1 MPELLPKLRRLRWR
15 LAFVHGVRR
24 TISALFWASVIAC
37 GWLMIARLFPL
48 LAEALEGE
56 LPVAGAVWGGAFLFS
71 LVQSIRHWP
80 DLTQAA
86 LAADL
91 QLGLRER
98 FTSSLALLDAEGGM
112 VEAVHRDA
120 ASHLSQLQARRDFPL
135 EIGRPM
141 KWLSVPLVLFG
152 IGYLFLP
159 EFDLLHMRERQ
170 VQAKQEREK
179 AESRAKQ
186 LRLTAQALKPP
197 ESLSDSPLDAQAKEL
212 EAVAEQLE
220 RQAITEKQA
229 LARVSNL
236 AQQLAQQQQ
245 ALAQQQAQAQMV
257 KPADLNLEVSKG
269 IANSLQNN
277 RMGEAAKSM
286 RALQEKLK
294 SGKLPEEEKKAL
306 AKDLKKLSQMMAGKE
321 GSANPELAQAL
332 GELSDKLESGEM
344 EQALAKM
351 EDLQLSMED
360 IQSALEQLAKLDN
373 ALGKLGEFKK
383 GMLGPM
389 KFCRKCGKCLKHG
402 DCKGGKCG
410 ACNSFGLCAECSG
423 SCGGMGLGMGGP
435 GRGQGNQVG
444 ELPEANVD
452 FDPTKLPG
460 PMTQGKMLAS
470 VTQRGAPETDGKA
483 TVQVMEGAFVSA
495 RQEAEQAL
503 TQEEIPKGSKEFVR
517 QYFGT
522 GDTQATPP

>member
-15 LAFVHGVRR
+15 LALLHGVRR
-24 TISALFWASVIAC
+24 TVSALFWASVVAC
-37 GWLMIARLFPL
+37 VWLILTRLFPL
-48 LAEALEGE
+48 LGGAV
-56 LPVAGAVWGGAFLFS
+56 PVAGVAWGGAFLFS
-71 LVQSIRHWP
+71 LVQSIRYWP
-80 DLTQAA
+80 DLTEAA

-91 QLGLRER
+91 RLGLRER
-98 FTSSLALLDAEGGM
+98 LTSSLSLAGAEGAM

-120 ASHLSQLQARRDFPL
+120 VAHLSRLDARRDFPL
-135 EIGRPM
+135 DIGRPM
-141 KWLSVPLVLFG
+141 KWLSVPLILFG
-152 IGYLFLP
+152 VGFVCLP
-159 EFDLLHMRERQ
+159 EFDLLHLRERQ
-170 VQAKQEREK
+170 ALAAQEKAK

-186 LRLTAQALKPP
+186 LRLSAQALKPP
-197 ESLSDSPLDAQAKEL
+197 DALSDSALDAEAKEL

-220 RQAITEKQA
+220 RGSITEKQA

-236 AQQLAQQQQ
+236 TQQLAQQQQ
-245 ALAQQQAQAQMV
+245 ALAQQQAQAQLV

-294 SGKLPEEEKKAL
+294 SGKMPEEEKKAL

-332 GELSDKLESGEM
+332 GALSEKLESGEAD
-344 EQALAKM
+344 QALGKM
-351 EDLQLSMED
+351 EELQLSMED
-360 IQSALEQLAKLDN
+360 LQSALEQMAKLDS

-383 GMLGPM
+383 GMLGPV

-402 DCKGGKCG
+402 DCKSGNCK
-410 ACNSFGLCAECSG
+410 ACNGFGLCEECSG
-423 SCGGMGLGMGGP
+423 GCGMGPGMGGA

-444 ELPEANVD
+444 DLPEADVD
-452 FDPTKLPG
+452 FDPSKLPG

-470 VTQRGAPETDGKA
+470 VTQRGAPETDGK
-483 TVQVMEGAFVSA
+483 TSTQVMEGAFVSA

-517 QYFGT
+517 QYFG
-522 GDTQATPP
+522 ATDAPVNAP